1 MQSVDLL
8 IADIDWLIT
17 IDAQRRVIRDA
28 SVAVDQGKIVA
39 IDKAAEIA
47 KRFAGREVI
56 DGRRTVATPGFV
68 DCHLHSSF
76 ALSRGLA
83 DEANAQSFLFD
94 RMYPYEAALEG
105 EGESVGCCPGDP
117 TELGV
122 LGLGKEEEPAETR

>member
-17 IDAQRRVIRDA
+17 IDTQRRVIRDA

-47 KRFAGREVI
+47 KRFAGRQVI
-56 DGRRTVATPGFV
+56 DGHRTVATPGFV

-83 DEANAQSFLFD
+83 DEANA
-94 RMYPYEAALEG
+94 
-105 EGESVGCCPGDP
+105 
-117 TELGV
+117 
-122 LGLGKEEEPAETR
+122 